1 MVPMVE
7 WNVLELERTMLTTEQ
22 LASKKDTDFGEDF
35 QDGGKGYL
43 NVFFGLVYSHIP
55 SSYGVAFILGNSRTS
70 FGSKHHD

>member
-1 MVPMVE
+1 MVSMVE

-43 NVFFGLVYSHIP
+43 NVLLLLWSIP

-70 FGSKHHD
+70 FGSKHHG